1 MVEDIKEKSYPV
13 RIKVKTGRNW
23 RAEQLANT
31 LLAIDRIAARVGIA
45 SYISETCEAYDH
57 VIRHMGT
64 FGLLGK
70 GPESWEKPKS
80 PTDLELR
87 NDLAAFISAM
97 RNVGVDVKVTHL
109 GVSYSFLVE
118 DLSELLPIS
127 CRAEIERI
135 SMSSPGDLDLS
146 LNALKSEGAVRLLDK
161 IYDSIF
167 FRKQMKRERNA
178 KVRQEEAKAEVDE
191 LAVDREKLA
200 VDREKLAVH
209 REECDL
215 VLDIAVAVDSI
226 VSALR
231 NAGFDNSEIRKVVR
245 DSLMADVDLL
255 ARHKS
260 MGLIR
265 DLTLQRLYED
275 SNANL

>member
-1 MVEDIKEKSYPV
+1 MAEETQETSYPV
-13 RIKVKTGRNW
+13 RIKVETGRNW

-31 LLAIDRIAARVGIA
+31 LLAIDRIAARVVIA

-70 GPESWEKPKS
+70 GPESWEKPKL

-87 NDLAAFISAM
+87 NDLAAFISSM
-97 RNVGVDVKVTHL
+97 RNVGVDVKITHL
-109 GVSYSFLVE
+109 GVSYSFLVK
-118 DLSELLPIS
+118 DLSELLPVS
-127 CRAEIERI
+127 CRAEVERI
-135 SMSSPGDLDLS
+135 SMSSPGGLDLL
-146 LNALKSEGAVRLLDK
+146 LNGSLKSEGAVRLLDK

-167 FRKQMKRERNA
+167 FRKEMKRERNA
-178 KVRQEEAKAEVDE
+178 KVCQAEAKARIDE
-191 LAVDREKLA
+191 
-200 VDREKLAVH
+200 LAVH

-215 VLDIAVAVDSI
+215 VLGIAVAVDSI

-231 NAGFDNSEIRKVVR
+231 NAGFDNGEIRKVVR

-265 DLTLQRLYED
+265 ELRLQRLYGD
-275 SNANL
+275 LNPNL

>member
-1 MVEDIKEKSYPV
+1 MVEETKETSYPV
-13 RIKVKTGRNW
+13 MIKVETGGNW

-31 LLAIDRIAARVGIA
+31 LLAIDRIAARIGIA
-45 SYISETCEAYDH
+45 SYISETCEQYDH
-57 VIRHMGT
+57 IIRHLGT

-70 GPESWEKPKS
+70 EPEAWEKPKS

-87 NDLAAFISAM
+87 NGLAAFISAM

-109 GVSYSFLVE
+109 GVSYGFLVE
-118 DLSELLPIS
+118 DLSELLPLS

-135 SMSSPGDLDLS
+135 DISSPGKLALL
-146 LNALKSEGAVRLLDK
+146 LNGSLKSESAVRLLDK
-161 IYDSIF
+161 IFDSIF
-167 FRKQMKRERNA
+167 FHKEMKRERKA
-178 KVRQEEAKAEVDE
+178 KARQAEAKARQEEAKAQADE
-191 LAVDREKLA
+191 
-200 VDREKLAVH
+200 LAVH

-231 NAGFDNSEIRKVVR
+231 NAGFDNSEIRKIVR
-245 DSLMADVDLL
+245 DRLMADVDLL

-265 DLTLQRLYED
+265 DLTLQRLYRS
-275 SNANL
+275 SNADL